1 MRDMEGYAPISL
13 AMVYSHKYG
22 MYTELFKAGVASYN
36 GALDC
41 QILLKASFPRDGLK
55 HPMI

>member
-1 MRDMEGYAPISL
+1 MEGYAPISL